1 MQQQDRPTGVALR
14 DPVMPT
20 TAGTTLRLPARGPER
35 TIEAVPDDREHVQP
49 GDPTLLVPARPTLRA
64 LLVLSASDGRK
75 AFFAWLTPFS
85 LEATAFSDC
94 FTRTLC
100 RSAMPIA
107 SCRPIFAP
115 GAVLCAVVCAPAI
128 TGDATSAA
136 TRSMRLHLDADVY
149 AFMGFT

>member
-1 MQQQDRPTGVALR
+1 MN
-14 DPVMPT
+14 
-20 TAGTTLRLPARGPER
+20 TAVCRARVSSLVLAETSSFAWRSSLTLRRPSN
-35 TIEAVPDDREHVQP
+35 TVNDDESPVLSDWADD
-49 GDPTLLVPARPTLRA
+49 DPTLLVPARPTLRA

-115 GAVLCAVVCAPAI
+115 GAVVCAPAI
-128 TGDATSAA
+128 TGDATSVA
-136 TRSMRLHLDADVY
+136 TKSARLHLDADVY
-149 AFMGFT
+149 AVMGFT